1 MSNYS
6 LEAVATKVDDM
17 DNNPQRN
24 VSVSVEN
31 QLQLADGFGLSQTLN
46 PSYSGIVFVRLYETG
61 VSDGSLGPNDRTV
74 AASASTVSVSNNT
87 ITVASHGFE
96 ENGIVR
102 IKLPV
107 SGGGS
112 APGGVVLG
120 QEYYAN
126 VVDGNT
132 IKLKT
137 TSGGSALNITS
148 SGSGNFLVTRD
159 LLVAY
164 NVSDWVTTSSSAVM
178 VTMVNFPFKY
188 GTDAYKWLARYST
201 AKNVAFCCGG
211 NFQTSTQSSFF
222 YWNRIAKGDRPT
234 PAIAGGAEWEP
245 FDDVYFY
252 GNLKGNTGWGF
263 TGSGKKIGVTNFTAN
278 GKTYLG
284 SGVGLSYDIP
294 EAVANPGY
302 GNWRNY
308 VFAPHDRCR
317 MITTVYPSDSGIPF
331 WFRYPKKVY
340 INHIWLDFQVRET
353 GYVGSMIRTGAKVT
367 TLNNVAIYNWTQS
380 SAGASWGNFN
390 GAYTPILVGEG
401 GAKLYNVGSALLIAY
416 GVAGGNPYYLGA
428 IDKGIVSLSPHGY
441 GYYGFWQGG
450 GDPSGIWERGLSM
463 YSNNLSSNGTRASGI
478 LMAGNADVHEGV
490 HYSPIATSVRFTL
503 T

>member
-17 DNNPQRN
+17 ENNPQRN
-24 VSVSVEN
+24 VTVSVEN
-31 QLQLADGFGLSQTLN
+31 QLQLADGFGISQTL
-46 PSYSGIVFVRLYETG
+46 SSGYSGIVFVRNFETG

-74 AASASTVSVSNNT
+74 AASASTVSVANNT
-87 ITVASHGFE
+87 IVVASHGFE
-96 ENGIVR
+96 ENGVVR
-102 IKLPV
+102 IKSPI

-112 APGGVVLG
+112 LPGGIELG
-120 QEYYAN
+120 VDYYAQ
-126 VVDGNT
+126 VVNGNT

-137 TSGGSALNITS
+137 TSGGAPLNLTS
-148 SGSGNFLVTRD
+148 VGSGNFLVTRD

-164 NVSDWVTTSSSAVM
+164 NVSDWVTTSSGAVM

-211 NFQTSTQSSFF
+211 NFASSTQTSFF
-222 YWNRIAKGDRPT
+222 YWNRTSKGDRPT

-252 GNLKGNTGWGF
+252 GNLRGNTGWGF
-263 TGSGKKIGVTNFTAN
+263 TGSGKKIGVSNFTAN

-284 SGVGLSYDIP
+284 SGVGLTHDQT
-294 EAVANPGY
+294 EEVANPGY

-308 VFAPHDRCR
+308 VFCPHDRCR
-317 MITTVYPSDSGIPF
+317 MITNVYPSDSGIPF

-340 INHIWLDFQVRET
+340 INNIWLDFQVRET

-367 TLNNVAIYNWTQS
+367 TLNNVAMYNWTQQ
-380 SAGASWGNFN
+380 SAGSSWGNFS
-390 GAYTPILVGEG
+390 GPYTPILVGEG
-401 GAKLYNVGSALLIAY
+401 GAKLYNVGSALMIAY
-416 GVAGGNPYYLGA
+416 GVAGGSPYFLGV
-428 IDKGIVSLSPHGY
+428 IDKGMITLSPHGY
-441 GYYGFWQGG
+441 NYYSFWHAGGQGG
-450 GDPSGIWERGLSM
+450 IWDRGLSM
-463 YSNNLSSNGTRASGI
+463 RYNALSSNGTRASGI
-478 LMAGNADVHEGV
+478 LMQGNAQVFEGV
-490 HYSPIATSVRFTL
+490 HYAPYAVTQRYAAA
-503 T
+503 